1 METNVPIIHEPSCE
15 VAARGISR
23 EPSRDRSER
32 SVSISHLKVDDPL
45 RKELIF
51 QREKSPF
58 ELVEKP
64 RSFQLASSKAII
76 DKALVMDVSGGVTN
90 VDEYINLFFSD
101 MCIIDEALVKDV
113 SSGVQVVVIEEE
125 EEEPEVVIEP
135 MVEVPPEPVQEA
147 ESDSQDK
154 KKLRWKSKE
163 MCYKMKRKNQ
173 WKT

>member
-1 METNVPIIHEPSCE
+1 MDPNIPEIREPSTSVVRE
-15 VAARGISR
+15 PSR

-32 SVSISHLKVDDPL
+32 SVSISHLRADDPL

-51 QREKSPF
+51 QRAKSPF

-113 SSGVQVVVIEEE
+113 SSNVQVC
-125 EEEPEVVIEP
+125 
-135 MVEVPPEPVQEA
+135 
-147 ESDSQDK
+147 SFLS
-154 KKLRWKSKE
+154 LF
-163 MCYKMKRKNQ
+163 
-173 WKT
+173 